1 MRHPRTT
8 VVLATAG
15 ALGLAA
21 VPVLAQEIADTP
33 AAATATESEQ
43 AAPAEPAEPGAEPS
57 AEPSDRDASEESVA
71 PGRHRGPGHFG
82 PMVDQLSDD
91 FAEELADELGLEPDE
106 VADAIDR
113 VRERWADDFVATLE
127 EHRAELA
134 ERMDER
140 LDQAVEE
147 GALTQDQADALAD
160 LFAGDQRPGPGMLD
174 GLTDEQ
180 REALDALREW
190 AGEALGERGWGF
202 GPGGHGPGGH
212 APGAQ
217 RGGSDDGDTTTDDLS
232 DRDTPSDVP
241 TVEESMLQTT

>member
-8 VVLATAG
+8 VALATAG
-15 ALGLAA
+15 ALGLAV
-21 VPVLAQEIADTP
+21 VPVIAQEIADPP

-43 AAPAEPAEPGAEPS
+43 AEPGVAPS

-91 FAEELADELGLEPDE
+91 FAEELADELGLEADE

-113 VRERWADDFVATLE
+113 IRERWTEDFAATLE
-127 EHRAELA
+127 EHKAEIA
-134 ERMDER
+134 ERMGDR

-147 GALTQDQADALAD
+147 EALTQEQADALAD
-160 LFAGDQRPGPGMLD
+160 LFAGGQRPGPGMLD
-174 GLTDEQ
+174 ELTDEQ

-190 AGEALGERGWGF
+190 AGEALGERGWGL
-202 GPGGHGPGGH
+202 GPGGHGPGDH
-212 APGAQ
+212 APGDW
-217 RGGSDDGDTTTDDLS
+217 RGGSDDGDAPRDDSS
-232 DRDTPSDVP
+232 DQDTPSDVP